1 MAGESTKITI
11 SGMRELQRRARSLNH
26 KLERRSY
33 SKAVRAAS
41 KPVLDQAVG
50 KAPMGRTGT
59 LKRSIKARSASKPS
73 RYLYGMKLTVIGGKF
88 ASDRTA
94 KRRGVGNAYR
104 PDEAVRYYRFQ
115 ELGTK
120 YHPAQPFLEPALE
133 ASASEFLNTLRREL
147 AAEIERH
154 TRSAA

>member
-41 KPVLDQAVG
+41 KPVLSRAILM
-50 KAPMGRTGT
+50 APGRTGT

-154 TRSAA
+154 TRTAA